1 MEIQTNLYKL
11 GVVLNILERT
21 LLMNIMHLIV
31 NNKILKHTLKIN
43 NLIKLIESL
52 LNILHYFILN
62 IMLTYDVIL

>member
-62 IMLTYDVIL
+62 IMPTYDVIL